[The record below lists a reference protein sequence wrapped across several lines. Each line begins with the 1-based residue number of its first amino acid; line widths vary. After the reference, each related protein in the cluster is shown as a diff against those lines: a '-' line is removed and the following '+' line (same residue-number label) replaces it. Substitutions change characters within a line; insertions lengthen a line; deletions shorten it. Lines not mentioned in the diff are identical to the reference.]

1 MLVSLGYVYV
11 FTFQVLFGKNDCIY
25 ILCEV
30 ILPLLVPL
38 HRALVG
44 LSERNELVRLL
55 AFLFIQP
62 FADWS
67 RRDGC
72 LYGER
77 KSEKR

>member
-11 FTFQVLFGKNDCIY
+11 FAFQESLGKYNYIF

-55 AFLFIQP
+55 AFL
-62 FADWS
+62 
-67 RRDGC
+67 
-72 LYGER
+72 
-77 KSEKR
+77 